1 MNKEK
6 FSFIVPAKAENL
18 SMVRLTT
25 SAIASKSNFSIE
37 KIEDLKLCISEIC
50 NIIIKSGSSEV
61 FKIEYNLG
69 KDDIEVSLL
78 DLSEPK
84 KEMGD
89 IEMSKMILQA
99 LIEDIDFSKDF
110 IKIRLVV

>member
-6 FSFIVPAKAENL
+6 FSFVVPAKGENL

-50 NIIIKSGSSEV
+50 NIIIKGEASEL
-61 FKIEYNLG
+61 FNIEYFLG
-69 KDDIEVSLL
+69 NDEIEVSLIG
-78 DLSEPK
+78 LSKPK
-84 KEMGD
+84 KEMED
-89 IEMSKMILQA
+89 IEMSRMILKA
-99 LIEDIDFSKDF
+99 LIEDITFSQDT
-110 IKIRLVV
+110 IKIRLTV